1 MCFDSTFDSTARRR
15 RDARRAWT
23 TSLVVRYQTT
33 KSVARKIVSRRRART
48 VPFVIRRDERK
59 ARRLAVFSSRAT
71 SSHVS
76 HEPFDRRVV
85 VDVFLSSSAGFATRR
100 HSQPRGD
107 MNALTSRIAATPS
120 TSRASRV
127 EPPRGAPRRGAARR
141 PARAASDVTVTTAPS
156 TSTPSPAWTQAWR
169 SVQDPSTRVAYV
181 DDASRAALLAALDAG
196 GLAEALETVDGE
208 VHVRGEV
215 RGSFFEARDEETA
228 WADVTAADVS
238 ALGLARALLGGAQ
251 VEPAGARD
259 AVAALERDIC
269 AVVSAF
275 CAATGSASAV
285 VAVSLLRRTLCS
297 KYHVDHVPLRVMC
310 TYLGAGTEVL
320 SERASLAISLA
331 SDRAGRGIGDVA
343 KAIVGSAA
351 DAPGFNLKR
360 RSRECELVLLKGEK
374 WPGNA
379 GRAIVHRSPIIDGC
393 CGEWRLCLKVDA
405 PEHVNA
411 VVVGMSDGSK

>member
-1 MCFDSTFDSTARRR
+1 MLESMYVASATPRTVEILSRRR
-15 RDARRAWT
+15 RVYD
-23 TSLVVRYQTT
+23 
-33 KSVARKIVSRRRART
+33 
-48 VPFVIRRDERK
+48 
-59 ARRLAVFSSRAT
+59 
-71 SSHVS
+71 
-76 HEPFDRRVV
+76 
-85 VDVFLSSSAGFATRR
+85 FLSPSAGFAARR
-100 HSQPRGD
+100 HSRPRDD
-107 MNALTSRIAATPS
+107 MSALTSRIAATPS

-127 EPPRGAPRRGAARR
+127 ARTRGTAQRGAARL
-141 PARAASDVTVTTAPS
+141 PARAASDVTVATAPA
-156 TSTPSPAWTQAWR
+156 TSTAPSPAWTEAWR

-215 RGSFFEARDEETA
+215 RGSFFEAREEETA

>member
-1 MCFDSTFDSTARRR
+1 VDDKPCG
-15 RDARRAWT
+15 
-23 TSLVVRYQTT
+23 VVSDD
-33 KSVARKIVSRRRART
+33 KKEGVARKIVSRRRART
-48 VPFVIRRDERK
+48 VPFVTRRDERF
-59 ARRLAVFSSRAT
+59 ARRFAVFSSRAT
-71 SSHVS
+71 SCAHVS

-100 HSQPRGD
+100 HSQPRDD

-181 DDASRAALLAALDAG
+181 DDASRAALHAALDAG

-215 RGSFFEARDEETA
+215 RGSFFEARDEEAA

-238 ALGLARALLGGAQ
+238 ALGLARALLGGVQ

-343 KAIVGSAA
+343 KAIVGSC
-351 DAPGFNLKR
+351 G
-360 RSRECELVLLKGEK
+360 
-374 WPGNA
+374 
-379 GRAIVHRSPIIDGC
+379 GRAGI
-393 CGEWRLCLKVDA
+393 
-405 PEHVNA
+405 
-411 VVVGMSDGSK
+411 

>member
-1 MCFDSTFDSTARRR
+1 
-15 RDARRAWT
+15 
-23 TSLVVRYQTT
+23 
-33 KSVARKIVSRRRART
+33 
-48 VPFVIRRDERK
+48 
-59 ARRLAVFSSRAT
+59 
-71 SSHVS
+71 VS

-100 HSQPRGD
+100 HSQPRDD

-156 TSTPSPAWTQAWR
+156 TSTSSPAWTQAWR

-215 RGSFFEARDEETA
+215 RGSFFEARDEEEETA
-228 WADVTAADVS
+228 RADVTAADVS

>member
-1 MCFDSTFDSTARRR
+1 
-15 RDARRAWT
+15 
-23 TSLVVRYQTT
+23 
-33 KSVARKIVSRRRART
+33 
-48 VPFVIRRDERK
+48 
-59 ARRLAVFSSRAT
+59 
-71 SSHVS
+71 
-76 HEPFDRRVV
+76 
-85 VDVFLSSSAGFATRR
+85 
-100 HSQPRGD
+100 
-107 MNALTSRIAATPS
+107 MNTLTSRIAATPS

-127 EPPRGAPRRGAARR
+127 APPRGAPRRGAARR
-141 PARAASDVTVTTAPS
+141 PARAASDVTVATAPS
-156 TSTPSPAWTQAWR
+156 TSTPSPAWTEAWR

-181 DDASRAALLAALDAG
+181 DDASRAALRAALDAG

-215 RGSFFEARDEETA
+215 RGHFFDARDEETA
-228 WADVTAADVS
+228 ADVTAADVS

-259 AVAALERDIC
+259 AIAALERDIC

-275 CAATGSASAV
+275 CAATGSSSAV

-320 SERASLAISLA
+320 SQRASLAISLA

-351 DAPGFNLKR
+351 DAPGLNIKR

-411 VVVGMSDGSK
+411 VDVGMSDGTA

>member
-1 MCFDSTFDSTARRR
+1 
-15 RDARRAWT
+15 
-23 TSLVVRYQTT
+23 
-33 KSVARKIVSRRRART
+33 
-48 VPFVIRRDERK
+48 
-59 ARRLAVFSSRAT
+59 
-71 SSHVS
+71 
-76 HEPFDRRVV
+76 
-85 VDVFLSSSAGFATRR
+85 
-100 HSQPRGD
+100 

-156 TSTPSPAWTQAWR
+156 TSTSSPAWTQAWR

-215 RGSFFEARDEETA
+215 RGFDARHSSRVSASVAE
-228 WADVTAADVS
+228 DVS
-238 ALGLARALLGGAQ
+238 ALGLARALLKDAQ

-259 AVAALERDIC
+259 AIVALERDIRAVVDEYC
-269 AVVSAF
+269 AV
-275 CAATGSASAV
+275 TNSASAV
-285 VAVSLLRRTLCS
+285 VAVSLLRKTLCS

-310 TYLGAGTEVL
+310 TYLGSGTEVL
-320 SERASLAISLA
+320 SEPASLAISLA
-331 SDRAGRGIGDVA
+331 SDRLGRGAGDVA
-343 KAIVGSAA
+343 KALVGSVA
-351 DAPGFNLKR
+351 DASEKTRLKKQT
-360 RSRECELVLLKGEK
+360 RECELVLLKGEK

-379 GRAIVHRSPIIDGC
+379 GRAIVHRSPSVDGC

>member
-1 MCFDSTFDSTARRR
+1 VVSDDKKKASREKSCREEERGRYRSSSVATKEK
-15 RDARRAWT
+15 RDA
-23 TSLVVRYQTT
+23 S
-33 KSVARKIVSRRRART
+33 
-48 VPFVIRRDERK
+48 PFF
-59 ARRLAVFSSRAT
+59 RLEPQL
-71 SSHVS
+71 SHVS

-100 HSQPRGD
+100 HSQPRDD

-156 TSTPSPAWTQAWR
+156 TSTSSPAWTQAWR

>member
-1 MCFDSTFDSTARRR
+1 
-15 RDARRAWT
+15 
-23 TSLVVRYQTT
+23 
-33 KSVARKIVSRRRART
+33 
-48 VPFVIRRDERK
+48 
-59 ARRLAVFSSRAT
+59 
-71 SSHVS
+71 
-76 HEPFDRRVV
+76 
-85 VDVFLSSSAGFATRR
+85 
-100 HSQPRGD
+100 

-215 RGSFFEARDEETA
+215 RGSFFEAREEETA

-310 TYLGAGTEVL
+310 TYLGSGTEVL

-331 SDRAGRGIGDVA
+331 SDRLGRGAGDVA
-343 KAIVGSAA
+343 KALVGSVA
-351 DAPGFNLKR
+351 DEFAEKKKTYALKKQA
-360 RSRECELVLLKGEK
+360 RECELVLLKGEK

-379 GRAIVHRSPIIDGC
+379 GRAIVHRSPSVDGC

-405 PEHVNA
+405 PEHVNE
-411 VVVGMSDGSK
+411 VDPGMSDGRTL

>member
-1 MCFDSTFDSTARRR
+1 
-15 RDARRAWT
+15 
-23 TSLVVRYQTT
+23 
-33 KSVARKIVSRRRART
+33 
-48 VPFVIRRDERK
+48 
-59 ARRLAVFSSRAT
+59 
-71 SSHVS
+71 VS

-85 VDVFLSSSAGFATRR
+85 VDVFLSFSAGFATRR
-100 HSQPRGD
+100 HSQPRDD

-156 TSTPSPAWTQAWR
+156 TSTSSPAWTQAWR

-215 RGSFFEARDEETA
+215 RGSFFEAREEETA

-351 DAPGFNLKR
+351 DAPGINLKR

>member
-1 MCFDSTFDSTARRR
+1 MS
-15 RDARRAWT
+15 
-23 TSLVVRYQTT
+23 
-33 KSVARKIVSRRRART
+33 
-48 VPFVIRRDERK
+48 
-59 ARRLAVFSSRAT
+59 
-71 SSHVS
+71 
-76 HEPFDRRVV
+76 
-85 VDVFLSSSAGFATRR
+85 
-100 HSQPRGD
+100 
-107 MNALTSRIAATPS
+107 ALTSRIAATLS
-120 TSRASRV
+120 TSSASRV
-127 EPPRGAPRRGAARR
+127 ARPRGAARL
-141 PARAASDVTVTTAPS
+141 PTRAASDVTVATAPS
-156 TSTPSPAWTQAWR
+156 TSTAPSPAWTEAWR
-169 SVQDPSTRVAYV
+169 SVQDPSTRVAYI
-181 DDASRAALLAALDAG
+181 DDAPRAALRAALEAG

-259 AVAALERDIC
+259 AIAALERDIG
-269 AVVSAF
+269 AVVSEF
-275 CAATGSASAV
+275 CAATGSTSAA

-331 SDRAGRGIGDVA
+331 SHRVGQGVGDVA
-343 KAIVGSAA
+343 KALVGSVA
-351 DAPGFNLKR
+351 DAPSRGSGRAWNAGLKKQ
-360 RSRECELVLLKGEK
+360 SRECELVLLKGEA

-379 GRAIVHRSPIIDGC
+379 GRAIVHRSPSVDGC

-405 PEHVNA
+405 PERVDE
-411 VVVGMSDGSK
+411 VDPGMSDGAS